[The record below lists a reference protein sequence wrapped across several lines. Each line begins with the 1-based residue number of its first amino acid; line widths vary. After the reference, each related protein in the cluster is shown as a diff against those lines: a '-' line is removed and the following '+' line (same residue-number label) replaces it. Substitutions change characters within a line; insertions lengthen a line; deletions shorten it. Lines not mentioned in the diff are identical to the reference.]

1 MASVQQV
8 FCLQPLLENITQKIR
23 RDMCVQLHSDP
34 FEEPEAH
41 LIDYASQIASRAL
54 CATCIQTRDAM
65 RQTLCFVRR
74 HRTNSDLNPL
84 VSVELGPEGVQAC
97 LSGHMELQLHTTTEL
112 TVAVQMM
119 RLIQL
124 AVHNGLKPK
133 SSDLPPGETPLLWSL
148 TEDAPRESGRDDEE
162 EGREIRLD
170 WQLSAP
176 NFECMGLRFPRANPT
191 PNPHL

>member
-8 FCLQPLLENITQKIR
+8 FCLQPLLESIIQQIW
-23 RDMCVQLHSDP
+23 RDMYVKLHSDP
-34 FEEPEAH
+34 FEEPSEAH
-41 LIDYASQIASRAL
+41 MIDYPSQTASRAL
-54 CATCIQTRDAM
+54 CATSRQIRDAIQQM
-65 RQTLCFVRR
+65 ICFVRR
-74 HRTNSDLNPL
+74 HRTNSDLHPL
-84 VSVELGPEGVQAC
+84 VSVELGPGGVQAC
-97 LSGHMELQLHTTTEL
+97 LSSYYTFQMKTTEL

-133 SSDLPPGETPLLWSL
+133 SSDLPPGATPLLWSL
-148 TEDAPRESGRDDEE
+148 TEDASRESGRDDEE

-176 NFECMGLRFPRANPT
+176 NFECVGLRFPRANP
-191 PNPHL
+191 NPHP